1 MAPARPCTRSGP
13 SPEAPGRRTVKE
25 HPWEGSGSAVA
36 GEMSEVSLRKQL
48 AQGAA
53 ESSQKE
59 AKLPIFRFCSGCSG
73 KHDLYQVS
81 KSFVFLLE
89 KSKMTVLIFSLCCWR
104 ITYWR
109 GKLSQEVSMS
119 GCVARCESALS
130 WVERG
135 SLPCSVRRIPL
146 LGSFP
151 CLTNSSRKVQKGIGA
166 A

>member
-81 KSFVFLLE
+81 KSFVFL
-89 KSKMTVLIFSLCCWR
+89 CPCP
-104 ITYWR
+104 
-109 GKLSQEVSMS
+109 
-119 GCVARCESALS
+119 VAWPGVRVPSPGWNGAVCLAL
-130 WVERG
+130 
-135 SLPCSVRRIPL
+135 
-146 LGSFP
+146 
-151 CLTNSSRKVQKGIGA
+151 
-166 A
+166 